1 MAVNNNITTIPASR
15 VPITDERTGLISR
28 EWYRYLN
35 NQYTKTNQSANAVTP
50 GDYGAIG
57 DGAVDDSASIQAAL
71 DSGFDVYLPPG
82 RIYAIGTTLTMS
94 TPNQSFG
101 GPGVL
106 RIVGAIN
113 GLELI
118 SPTATI
124 VTGIQL
130 DLTFN
135 SPTQTSGWA
144 VYINNS
150 SRVKINKLNIIS
162 GFGGLYV
169 QQANWVVVD
178 FMWASLTGPGV
189 KWYGND
195 STRSDLLILNS
206 VVVDTGDTYYGMDWD
221 GNCHSLTVK
230 YLGIV
235 GGKGMIIRNTG
246 GTTTFPAIGRIGQVE
261 VDYST
266 GIGVEI
272 QAGLDYDFVMP
283 YVLGAA
289 SDGFRIAATI
299 NAYEVRI
306 TGGKSIGNGGYGIN
320 NLGGVLLYAGDTSL
334 YSNGLGE
341 INGSVWNKTPRQ
353 AIDDE
358 FYLTTNGGSPQ
369 ISFAPTDYLAYNR
382 TANELNLQIG
392 GTGTVTFSASAT
404 QSYVPVYATGLRLL
418 GSTTGY
424 TGFSPSASGPSVT
437 YTLPTAIGTSNQVLS
452 TDGSNNLFWASTG
465 GGVTSVTA
473 SSPVNSS
480 GGATPNI
487 TVNATSGNTPLYLVQ
502 RNASGDFSANYIT
515 ATGFYVDT
523 YYYAQLS
530 SGNPNLVFDNTDY
543 LAYDRT
549 ANQYNFQIAGSGI
562 FSLSA
567 TATQTY
573 KPLRLMGSTS
583 GYVGFTVPASA
594 GSTTYTLPN
603 ADGTVNQ
610 VLSTNGAGTLSWATV
625 SGGGGVTSVTATSPV
640 NSSGGATPN
649 ITVNATSGNTPLY
662 LVQRNGSGDF
672 SGNFIT
678 AVGFYADATYY
689 MQMSGASPNLVFD
702 TNDYLA
708 YDRTS
713 NQYNFQ
719 IAGNGIFSLSAT
731 ATQTYTPLRLMGSSS
746 GYVGFTVPATA
757 GSTTYSWPTSPV
769 NGYFLQTDG
778 SGNLSWAA
786 ASSGGVTSVGAT
798 SPVNSSGGTTPTIS
812 VNASSS
818 NTASYLVQRD
828 GAGDFSSRY
837 ITATGFYADATYYM
851 QMSGAD
857 PNLVFDTND
866 YLSYDRTNNQYNFQI
881 AGNGIFSMSATA
893 IQAYKPIRILGSS
906 SGYVGLTVPAA
917 AGGTTYTLPS
927 SDGSNGQF
935 LKTDGSGGLTWA
947 SGNAGTVT
955 SVTASSPVASSG
967 GAAPNITISQATS
980 STDGYLSSTDW
991 NTFNNKQ
998 AAGTYVT
1005 SVGATGPVVSSG
1017 GTTPTISVN
1026 AASANTSNYLV
1037 QRDGSGNFTAGTIT
1051 AAQYTVGSNYYLTFS
1066 GANPIQVWNSSSY
1079 FSYDRTNDQ
1088 LNSVIAG
1095 NGVFVL
1101 ASTYAQ
1107 SLKPLVLP
1115 QYTVATLP
1123 TGIQGAMA
1131 YVTDALTPLY
1141 NTTVVGGGSSV
1152 VRVFF
1157 DGTSWKT

>member
-1 MAVNNNITTIPASR
+1 MAVSNNITTIPASR
-15 VPITDERTGLISR
+15 VPLTDERTKLISR
-28 EWYRYLN
+28 EWYRFFN

-106 RIVGAIN
+106 RIAGAIN

-130 DLTFN
+130 DLTFD
-135 SPTQTSGWA
+135 SPTQTAGWA
-144 VYINNS
+144 VYIDNS
-150 SRVKINKLNIIS
+150 SRVKINKLNIIR

-195 STRSDLLILNS
+195 SVRSDLLVLNA
-206 VVVDTGDTYYGMDWD
+206 VVIDPGDTHYGMEWD

-230 YLGIV
+230 YLGII
-235 GGKGMIIRNTG
+235 GGKGMIIRNSDG
-246 GTTTFPAIGRIGQVE
+246 VTTFPAIGRIGQVE

-283 YVLGAA
+283 YVLGAV
-289 SDGFRIAATI
+289 SDGFRISASV

-320 NLGGVLLYAGDTSL
+320 NLGGVLLYSGNTSL

-341 INGSVWNKTPRQ
+341 INGSVWNKSPRQ
-353 AIDDE
+353 AIDDD
-358 FYLTTNGGSPQ
+358 FYLTTSSNNPQ
-369 ISFAPTDYLAYNR
+369 IVFAPTDFLSYNR
-382 TANELNLQIG
+382 AGNELNLQIG
-392 GTGTVTFSASAT
+392 GTGTVTFSGSAT

-424 TGFSPSASGPSVT
+424 TAFLPAASGPSVT

-452 TDGSNNLFWASTG
+452 TDGSNNLFWASVSGG
-465 GGVTSVTA
+465 GGVTSVGVT
-473 SSPVNSS
+473 SPVVNTGTSTAPVI
-480 GGATPNI
+480 G
-487 TVNATSGNTPLYLVQ
+487 VNATSANTPLYLVQ
-502 RNASGDFSANYIT
+502 RNGSGDFSANYIT
-515 ATGFYVDT
+515 ANGFYVDT

-530 SGNPNLVFDNTDY
+530 SGNPNLSFDNNDY

-573 KPLRLMGSTS
+573 KPLHLMGSTS
-583 GYVGFTVPASA
+583 GYVGFTVPATA

-610 VLSTNGAGTLSWATV
+610 VLSTNGSGTLSWATV
-625 SGGGGVTSVTATSPV
+625 SGGGGVTSVGVTAPV
-640 NSSGGATPN
+640 INTGSSSAPV
-649 ITVNATSGNTPLY
+649 IAVNASSANTVSY
-662 LVQRNGSGDF
+662 LVQRDASGDF
-672 SGNFIT
+672 SSRYIT
-678 AVGFYADATYY
+678 ATGFYADATYY

-708 YDRTS
+708 
-713 NQYNFQ
+713 
-719 IAGNGIFSLSAT
+719 
-731 ATQTYTPLRLMGSSS
+731 
-746 GYVGFTVPATA
+746 
-757 GSTTYSWPTSPV
+757 
-769 NGYFLQTDG
+769 
-778 SGNLSWAA
+778 
-786 ASSGGVTSVGAT
+786 
-798 SPVNSSGGTTPTIS
+798 
-812 VNASSS
+812 
-818 NTASYLVQRD
+818 
-828 GAGDFSSRY
+828 
-837 ITATGFYADATYYM
+837 
-851 QMSGAD
+851 
-857 PNLVFDTND
+857 
-866 YLSYDRTNNQYNFQI
+866 YDRTNNQYNFQI

-955 SVTASSPVASSG
+955 SVGAVAPLNASGTSVVTISLPQASSVAS
-967 GAAPNITISQATS
+967 
-980 STDGYLSSTDW
+980 GYLTSTDW

-1005 SVGATGPVVSSG
+1005 SVGATSPVVSSG
-1017 GTTPTISVN
+1017 GTTPSISVN
-1026 AASANTSNYLV
+1026 AASANTANYLV

-1051 AAQYTVGSNYYLTFS
+1051 ATQYTVGTNYYLNFS
-1066 GANPIQVWNSSSY
+1066 GANPQQVWSASSY

-1088 LNSVIAG
+1088 LNSIIAG
-1095 NGVFVL
+1095 NGVFKL

-1107 SLKPLVLP
+1107 SLKPFILP
-1115 QYTVATLP
+1115 AYTVATLP
-1123 TGIQGAMA
+1123 SGIQGATA
-1131 YVTDALTPLY
+1131 YVTDALSPAY